1 MIKNEILT
9 IHAKWL
15 KDNGYFKEAKEC
27 AWHAKNYNRFE
38 DVRQLRWG
46 KKKNEMEQKI
56 YISDINTGTDRW

>member
-1 MIKNEILT
+1 MIKNEILA

-15 KDNGYFKEAKEC
+15 KDNGYFEEAKSC
-27 AWHAKNYNRFE
+27 AWQAKNYNRFE

-56 YISDINTGTDRW
+56 YISNVNKSIDRR

>member
-1 MIKNEILT
+1 MVKNEILA

-15 KDNGYFKEAKEC
+15 KDNGYLKEAESC
-27 AWHAKNYNRFE
+27 AWQAKNYNRFE

-56 YISDINTGTDRW
+56 YISDVNKSIDRW

>member
-1 MIKNEILT
+1 MVKNEILA

-15 KDNGYFKEAKEC
+15 KDNGYLKEAESCSWK
-27 AWHAKNYNRFE
+27 AKNYNRFE

-56 YISDINTGTDRW
+56 YISDVNKSIDRR

>member
-1 MIKNEILT
+1 MIKNEILA

-15 KDNGYFKEAKEC
+15 KDNGYFEEAESC
-27 AWHAKNYNRFE
+27 AWQAKNYNRFE

-56 YISDINTGTDRW
+56 YISNVNKSIDRR